1 METGETRAEAD
12 EKILQPSPGG
22 PRHLVA
28 SRRTRGVQAD
38 EKPPA
43 YQGRRQK
50 AKGRTSSHFFS
61 SLGQPLE
68 TQASDDGLHI
78 FTQHW

>member
-1 METGETRAEAD
+1 MEMGETTAEAD

-28 SRRTRGVQAD
+28 SRRTRGAV
-38 EKPPA
+38 
-43 YQGRRQK
+43 
-50 AKGRTSSHFFS
+50 
-61 SLGQPLE
+61 LE
-68 TQASDDGLHI
+68 AQASDDGLHI